1 MELRKRTKRYKR
13 ELKKKM
19 KEFKEEVWSSK
30 MSVYYYTPNPNLKG
44 ILVKRNKGDQEI
56 TLFFNKSKNY
66 INEQWKILKKKRR
79 AELVGPLT

>member
-1 MELRKRTKRYKR
+1 
-13 ELKKKM
+13 
-19 KEFKEEVWSSK
+19 